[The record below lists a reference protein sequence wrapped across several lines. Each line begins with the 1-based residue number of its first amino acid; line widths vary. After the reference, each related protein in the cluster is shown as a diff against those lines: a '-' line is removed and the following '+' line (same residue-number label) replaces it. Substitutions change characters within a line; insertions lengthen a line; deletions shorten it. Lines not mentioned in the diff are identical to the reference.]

1 MRKVARRV
9 LGIAP
14 EETSFARRGFRCD
27 SDAVRERLEE
37 VGRCFVHGY
46 LRALETD
53 GAEALGA
60 RLEAEVASDDRGFAY
75 EGAGMAL
82 ALLDFLVPWGRG
94 RLRRFLAGPGR
105 SHVYIVHVGAGWA
118 LARLPIPVDRLLG
131 GLDPV
136 FRWLAL
142 DGYGFHQ
149 GFFHW
154 PRAVVRQQVPRRLAG
169 YARRA
174 FDQGVGRSLWFV
186 EGADPGRIAADVRAF
201 PASRRPHLW
210 SGVGLACAYAGGVD
224 RGTLAALCLAAGP
237 ARPAL
242 AQGVAFAAKA
252 RLWAGNPTAG
262 TALACAVVCG
272 MTVEETAAVTDRS
285 LPAGADWQAAP
296 GLLAPPGSAPGG
308 LPGSAPCG
316 APAAAPGTGTG
327 ADGVP
332 LFELWRQRIQQCFA
346 SEGATP

>member
-1 MRKVARRV
+1 MGKVTRRV

-46 LRALETD
+46 LLALETD

-60 RLEAEVASDDRGFAY
+60 RLEAEVARDDRGFAY

-149 GFFHW
+149 GFFHS
-154 PRAVVRQQVPRRLAG
+154 PQAVLRQRVPRRLTG
-169 YARRA
+169 YARRV

-186 EGADPGRIAADVRAF
+186 EGADPGRIAGDIRAF
-201 PASRRPHLW
+201 PAARRPDLW
-210 SGVGLACAYAGGVD
+210 SGIGLACAYAGGVD
-224 RGTLAALCLAAGP
+224 RATLSALCLAAGP

-272 MTVEETAAVTDRS
+272 KTVEETAAVTDRS
-285 LPAGADWQAAP
+285 LPDGTGWTEAP
-296 GLLAPPGSAPGG
+296 GPHAAAGQAPGG
-308 LPGSAPCG
+308 G
-316 APAAAPGTGTG
+316 AGE
-327 ADGVP
+327 VP
-332 LFELWRQRIQQCFA
+332 LFELWRLRIQQHF
-346 SEGATP
+346 SSDGATP

>member
-1 MRKVARRV
+1 MGKVSRRV

-27 SDAVRERLEE
+27 SEAVRERLEQ

-46 LRALETD
+46 LRALEID

-60 RLEAEVASDDRGFAY
+60 RLEVEVGRDDRGFAY

-82 ALLDFLVPWGRG
+82 ALLDILTPWRRG
-94 RLRRFLAGPGR
+94 RLRRFLAGPAQA
-105 SHVYIVHVGAGWA
+105 HVYIVHIGAGWA
-118 LARLPIPVDRLLG
+118 LARLPVERLLG
-131 GLDPV
+131 GLDPK

-154 PRAVVRQQVPRRLAG
+154 PRAVLGQRVPRRLAG
-169 YARRA
+169 YARRV

-201 PASRRPHLW
+201 PAARRPDLW

-224 RGTLAALCLAAGP
+224 RGALSALCLAAGP
-237 ARPAL
+237 DRPAL

-262 TALACAVVCG
+262 TELACTVVCG
-272 MTVEETAAVTDRS
+272 MTVEQTAAVTDRCLPEGLGGTAAS
-285 LPAGADWQAAP
+285 AGTEAVPATAPPGLTDPAGAGEVP
-296 GLLAPPGSAPGG
+296 G
-308 LPGSAPCG
+308 
-316 APAAAPGTGTG
+316 
-327 ADGVP
+327 
-332 LFELWRQRIQQCFA
+332 FEIWRRRIQRQFS
-346 SEGATP
+346 SEGATS

>member
-1 MRKVARRV
+1 MGTLSRRV
-9 LGIAP
+9 LGISP
-14 EETSFARRGFRCD
+14 RETSFARRGFRCD
-27 SDAVRERLEE
+27 SAAVRERLEE

-46 LRALETD
+46 LRALEAAD
-53 GAEALGA
+53 EEALAA
-60 RLEAEVASDDRGFAY
+60 RLETEVARDLRGFAY

-82 ALLDFLVPWGRG
+82 TLLDTLVPWRRG
-94 RLRRFLAGPGR
+94 RLRRFLAGPGWA
-105 SHVYIVHVGAGWA
+105 HVYIVHIGAGWT
-118 LARLPIPVDRLLG
+118 LARLPIPVHRLLG
-131 GLDPV
+131 GLHPL

-154 PRAVVRQQVPRRLAG
+154 PQAIVRRQVPRRLSG
-169 YARRA
+169 YARRV

-186 EGADPGRIAADVRAF
+186 EGADPGRIAADVAAF
-201 PASRRPHLW
+201 PTARQPDLW
-210 SGVGLACAYAGGVD
+210 AGVGLACAYAGGVD
-224 RGTLAALCLAAGP
+224 RDTLAAVCRAAGP

-272 MTVEETAAVTDRS
+272 MTVEEAAAVTDRS
-285 LPAGADWQAAP
+285 LPGGA
-296 GLLAPPGSAPGG
+296 
-308 LPGSAPCG
+308 
-316 APAAAPGTGTG
+316 
-327 ADGVP
+327 ADDDVP